1 MIPAIIRLLLVAGVC
16 QGRVFAEAVP
26 GMDALAVRLVALAG
40 SGGYLR
46 NDGWEMS
53 RLLRETPAGQFP
65 ALAEALLGAK
75 DRRSRGQALHELCF
89 VWAQKDPPAALAFAE
104 KQGDRI
110 LFQSAFRGWAET
122 DWRAAGAWLED
133 FSPGQ
138 RRDRLF
144 AILMERVAVR
154 APREALALLLEETGR
169 GGSPDT
175 WHIMAICARR
185 DPGAAAEAWSK
196 LPPGRSKQSARNALA
211 RYWAQEDAAAAWQW
225 ASGLKTEKDR
235 VEAGR
240 AVVLGAAESDPEQAI
255 GLLGEGKFP
264 ESLPDVRSLIVAAW
278 AERNPDAAVRWV
290 QELPEGEQG
299 ALFQAALSRGP
310 VTNPAE
316 LLKAVWRLRPSRE
329 RDVAI
334 GILLRQ
340 WGVEDFAAAR
350 AFAENPPAWA
360 EPRLI
365 LLGLT
370 TPLAEREPDFLL
382 ALFARLPEGKE
393 KSHLRIALVSVLES
407 LHPELVSRLTP
418 SDQGEQSSDPNGKPP
433 SP

>member
-1 MIPAIIRLLLVAGVC
+1 MTSKSLINLLAAILFSGGVSAGEPPDVAATATRLLN
-16 QGRVFAEAVP
+16 
-26 GMDALAVRLVALAG
+26 LAS

-46 NDGWEMS
+46 NDWWEMS
-53 RLLRETPAGQFP
+53 RLLRETPASQFP
-65 ALAEALLGAK
+65 GLADAVIAANRKADQGP
-75 DRRSRGQALHELCF
+75 ALHELCF
-89 VWAQKDPPAALAFAE
+89 IWAQKNPLAALAFAE

-138 RRDRLF
+138 LRDRLF
-144 AILMERVAVR
+144 ASLMERVAVR

-169 GGSPDT
+169 GGSPET

-211 RYWAQEDAAAAWQW
+211 RCWAQEDAAAAWQW

-240 AVVLGAAESDPEQAI
+240 AVVLGASESDPEQAI

-264 ESLPDVRSLIVAAW
+264 EPLPDVRSLIVAAW

-316 LLKAVWRLRPSRE
+316 LLKTVWHLRPSRE

-407 LHPELVSRLTP
+407 LHPELVPRLAP